1 MPALG
6 IEQSETFWYK
16 IQQMKLENVI
26 VLLLEKG
33 RQSEAATLSLVWEL
47 LRFFKLTEVTSFRYL
62 QDMELH
68 LFLQISYWFVCVS
81 LI

>member
-47 LRFFKLTEVTSFRYL
+47 LCFSKLTEVISFRYL

-68 LFLQISYWFVCVS
+68 LFLQIS
-81 LI
+81 